1 MSTVTI
7 KAPVSGFLMPI
18 EQVPDPV
25 FAEKMLGDGVAIDPL
40 SDTLLAPCDGRIL
53 QLHDAHHALT
63 VVTAE
68 GVQIMMHIGL
78 DTVALRGHGFR
89 PRVRVN
95 DFVKSGQ
102 PLIEFD
108 PDFIAQNAPSLLIL
122 IVVVNSD
129 RVIDFGKARGETLA
143 GVTPVMTLF
152 LHSGDITTG
161 EPVALDAEAPTA
173 TVTMPIEAG
182 LHLRPAAVF
191 SGLAAAYDA
200 KVRLFK
206 GIQSADAASI
216 LALLSLDVGCND
228 QVTLAGTGAEAE
240 EAVAA
245 LALAVERGLGEEGAP
260 PIASPAGVSLAAIAA
275 PAPPLRPQT
284 ARTMTGVTASPGLSV
299 GNIHQFRRTQ
309 TEPSPRAGFD
319 PYNERAVLKQAI
331 DGAARDLQ
339 ALGTR
344 LRQEGDAAA
353 AALTAAQEALLH
365 DPALRAAAN
374 ETIDA
379 NFSAAYAWQMAANAQ
394 AAGLEALKNKSAA
407 ARAADLRDLG
417 QRVLRHMKGDHYQ
430 ALKLPVNT
438 VLIAEDLS
446 PDDIAH
452 LDRGRI
458 AGIATV
464 LGGATS
470 DSAIAARAAG
480 LPYIAGIAAR
490 ALSLP
495 DGTPAVLNATAAA
508 LHLKPTAEEIA
519 YVVGM
524 LRKRVQKRQSD
535 QQAAA
540 ELAITRDGYRIEV
553 TAVIADQAEAEE
565 ALRLGAE
572 GIGLLCTESMFRD
585 RRAAPT
591 EEAQAEAIAAIAGVL
606 GRKKRLVIRTLDTGS
621 ESAPSYLAIAS
632 EANPALGERGLRAT
646 LNRPQILRTQIRAIL
661 RASAAGGNLH
671 ILLPMIA
678 TLDEWRAAKSVI
690 AEEVANLGLD
700 PLPVGLLVEAPAAAI
715 MAAGFA
721 QEADFF
727 SIGANNLA
735 QYILA
740 MDRGHNKLAPQ
751 VDALHPAVLRLIAQT
766 TVGGQKHGRPTAVYG
781 LSASDPGA
789 VPILI
794 GLGVKEFS
802 VSVPNIPMIKAL
814 IRSLSLEETR
824 KKARHALTL
833 ESAAAVRALYPLED
847 YEL

>member
-63 VVTAE
+63 LVTAE
-68 GVQIMMHIGL
+68 GIQIMMHIGL

-470 DSAIAARAAG
+470 DLAIAARAAD
-480 LPYIAGIAAR
+480 LPYVAGIDAR
-490 ALSLP
+490 ALSLRN
-495 DGTPAVLNATAAA
+495 GTPVVLDATQRAAPQSHGRRNR
-508 LHLKPTAEEIA
+508 LHRRHAAQARAEA
-519 YVVGM
+519 AD
-524 LRKRVQKRQSD
+524 RSA
-535 QQAAA
+535 AAA
-540 ELAITRDGYRIEV
+540 EPAITRDGYRIEV
-553 TAVIADQAEAEE
+553 MAVISRQAEAEQ
-565 ALRLGAE
+565 AMLMGAE
-572 GIGLLCTESMFRD
+572 GVGLLRTEFLFME
-585 RRAAPT
+585 RRTAPT
-591 EEAQAEAIAAIAGVL
+591 EEEQADAFAAIAGVL
-606 GRKKRLVIRTLDTGS
+606 GRKKPLSFVRWMSAAT
-621 ESAPSYLAIAS
+621 APSYLAIAS
-632 EANPALGERGLRAT
+632 EE
-646 LNRPQILRTQIRAIL
+646 
-661 RASAAGGNLH
+661 
-671 ILLPMIA
+671 
-678 TLDEWRAAKSVI
+678 
-690 AEEVANLGLD
+690 
-700 PLPVGLLVEAPAAAI
+700 
-715 MAAGFA
+715 
-721 QEADFF
+721 
-727 SIGANNLA
+727 
-735 QYILA
+735 
-740 MDRGHNKLAPQ
+740 
-751 VDALHPAVLRLIAQT
+751 
-766 TVGGQKHGRPTAVYG
+766 
-781 LSASDPGA
+781 
-789 VPILI
+789 
-794 GLGVKEFS
+794 
-802 VSVPNIPMIKAL
+802 
-814 IRSLSLEETR
+814 SLSR
-824 KKARHALTL
+824 
-833 ESAAAVRALYPLED
+833 
-847 YEL
+847 